1 MSDYC
6 DKFVKSV
13 FSTFSYNP
21 PCSNVNALIINHA
34 KTFMY
39 ILWSENSQSTS
50 KACVLRL
57 TYQLFTALD
66 MRWRF
71 HPSKCSRENQT
82 KYPEVPDERMRNIYL
97 YLASCKHFSLYQNQN
112 GLYCQVCLHI
122 RGISFR
128 DRSYLSATKWQW
140 QDKNTDN
147 KKNEKEQVNK
157 E

>member
-21 PCSNVNALIINHA
+21 PCSNVNALIITHA

-122 RGISFR
+122 RGISFH
-128 DRSYLSATKWQW
+128 DRSYRSATNDSDRTKTQII
-140 QDKNTDN
+140 KRM
-147 KKNEKEQVNK
+147 KKNK
-157 E
+157 